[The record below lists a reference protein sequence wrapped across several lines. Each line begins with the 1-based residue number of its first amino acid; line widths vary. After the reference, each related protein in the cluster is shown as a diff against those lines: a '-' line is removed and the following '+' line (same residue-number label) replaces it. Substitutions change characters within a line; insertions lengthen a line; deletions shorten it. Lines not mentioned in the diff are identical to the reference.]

1 MRALGCCS
9 RNSRWDLHQGMCP
22 QFLSVQTSA
31 SQALGMRER
40 LEPSRDL
47 WRDAGKT
54 FGKLLCC
61 SQQYPTPAMGAA
73 AHYFNGILGG
83 DCAENLI
90 PNAKPCSR
98 VEAQSDGRELCV
110 NLTSSRGFG
119 FFFPGVWR
127 FFFFFNFVPTVF
139 FFPTIFIII
148 FVN

>member
-1 MRALGCCS
+1 
-9 RNSRWDLHQGMCP
+9 
-22 QFLSVQTSA
+22 
-31 SQALGMRER
+31 
-40 LEPSRDL
+40 
-47 WRDAGKT
+47 
-54 FGKLLCC
+54 
-61 SQQYPTPAMGAA
+61 MGAA

-98 VEAQSDGRELCV
+98 VEAQSDGQELCV

-119 FFFPGVWR
+119 FFFQEFGGF